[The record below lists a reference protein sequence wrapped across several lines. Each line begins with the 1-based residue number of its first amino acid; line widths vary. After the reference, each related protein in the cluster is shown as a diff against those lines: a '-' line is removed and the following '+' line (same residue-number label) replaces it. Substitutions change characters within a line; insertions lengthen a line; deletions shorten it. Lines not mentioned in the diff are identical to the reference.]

1 MAVTFE
7 PMHQTVALFGVIIG
21 GAQTSRFDRRMGL
34 SAAGAAETPRVKKRR
49 AAGSLN
55 ENIIIVVGP

>member
-1 MAVTFE
+1 
-7 PMHQTVALFGVIIG
+7 MHQTVALFGVIIG